1 MRPHDLEDL
10 DFAKGDGLV
19 PAIVQHADSGA
30 VLMLGWMNPAALAQ
44 TRACRR
50 VTFYSRSKAR
60 LWTKGETSGHWLE
73 LVSLHADCDNDTVL
87 VRARPAGP
95 TCHLGSDTCF
105 TATAV
110 GPLAFLGELDA
121 LVARRARERPAE
133 SYTTRLFESGTAR
146 IAQKVGEE
154 GVETAL
160 AAVSGTP
167 AELCDEAAD
176 LMFHLLVLLH
186 ARGLDLAAVTARLLE
201 RHRQPD

>member
-1 MRPHDLEDL
+1 MQPHDLEAL
-10 DFAKGDGLV
+10 DFAKGNGLV
-19 PAIVQHADSGA
+19 PAIVQHADNGA
-30 VLMLGWMNPAALAQ
+30 VLMLGWMNAAALAQ

-60 LWTKGETSGHWLE
+60 LWTKGETSGHWLD

-95 TCHLGSDTCF
+95 TCHLGSETCF
-105 TATAV
+105 TALAA

-121 LVARRARERPAE
+121 LVARRARERPAD
-133 SYTTRLFESGTAR
+133 SYTTRLLESGTAR
-146 IAQKVGEE
+146 IAQKLGEE

-167 AELCDEAAD
+167 DALCDEAAD
-176 LMFHLLVLLH
+176 LVFHLLVLLH
-186 ARGLDLAAVTARLLE
+186 DRGLDLAAVTARLRE
-201 RHRQPD
+201 RHEK